1 MKKMSKRNGMIAL
14 ALVLALLVCGAALA
28 DNKLYTS
35 PNFTIPA
42 DQVLT
47 DAEPAQGDAG
57 DGTETLPE
65 GAEVPEGTE
74 VPEGAELP
82 EDTGLPADETEGEP
96 QETEAP
102 DQSEPLP
109 EEERMVYI
117 TSSRGD
123 YISEGEMIY
132 LESHL
137 VGFGDLQ
144 VAYQWQVDKN
154 DGAGWQNVGD
164 NRDYYIFM
172 ATKDSVQYNWRLI
185 VDVIE

>member
-1 MKKMSKRNGMIAL
+1 MKKLSKLNGMIAL
-14 ALVLALLVCGAALA
+14 ALMLALLVSGAALA
-28 DNKLYTS
+28 DNRLYTS

-42 DQVLT
+42 ELV
-47 DAEPAQGDAG
+47 EPAAG

-65 GAEVPEGTE
+65 GAELPEGSEIPEGAE

-82 EDTGLPADETEGEP
+82 EGTELPAEDPEGEP
-96 QETEAP
+96 QATEEP
-102 DQSEPLP
+102 VVSEPLP

-123 YISEGEMIY
+123 YVSEGDMIY

-137 VGFGDLQ
+137 VGFGDLP
-144 VAYQWQVDKN
+144 VVYQWQVDRN
-154 DGAGWQNVGD
+154 DGAGWQNVGE

-185 VDVIE
+185 VDVAE